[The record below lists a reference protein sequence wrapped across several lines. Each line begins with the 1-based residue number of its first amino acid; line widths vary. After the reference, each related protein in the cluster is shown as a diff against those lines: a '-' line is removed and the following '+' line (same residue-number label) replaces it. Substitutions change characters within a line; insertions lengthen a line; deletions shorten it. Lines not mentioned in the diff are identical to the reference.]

1 MWFISAVENRNN
13 ATAVSSINHSDIQK
27 LFAVRKVLTSEYSS
41 HHDIKTLA
49 ADSAMSERKLQ
60 KLFKDVFGITI
71 YQYAL
76 KVKIE
81 EAKRMIEAKQFSISE
96 VGYNI
101 GYTNL
106 SHFTAAFKK
115 QIGINPKQY
124 LLNL

>member
-1 MWFISAVENRNN
+1 
-13 ATAVSSINHSDIQK
+13 
-27 LFAVRKVLTSEYSS
+27 
-41 HHDIKTLA
+41 
-49 ADSAMSERKLQ
+49 MSERKLQ
-60 KLFKDVFGITI
+60 KLFKDVFGNTI

-81 EAKRMIEAKQFSISE
+81 EAKRMIETKQFAISE

-115 QIGINPKQY
+115 QVGVNPKQY